1 MRNIALRIEYDGTD
15 FVGSQWQTNGRSV
28 QGELEGAWEQLT
40 QDRRRFVIAGRT
52 DAGVHARGQ
61 VANVRT
67 TTRHDTVTIVRGL
80 NAILPED
87 VAVLEAWEAPE
98 AFHARHSAIRRDY
111 RYLISR
117 ERVASPLMRRL
128 VVHTGRQLDL
138 EATNQALETL
148 LGTHDFAAF
157 AASATEGS
165 TVRTCYT
172 AAARFIEAFDRKLI
186 AIDIAANA
194 FLYHMVRNI
203 VGTALLV
210 GEGKLDVA
218 GFTAIVQSRDRR
230 KAGRTAPA
238 HGLYLMSVSY
248 PVEVERTARTRQSK
262 HTADTATLTSQQPMG
277 ETYE

>member
-40 QDRRRFVIAGRT
+40 QDRQRFVLSGRT

-67 TTRHDTVTIVRGL
+67 TTRHDTATILRGL

-87 VAVLEAWEAPE
+87 VAALDVWEVE
-98 AFHARHSAIRRDY
+98 LDFHARHSALRRDY
-111 RYLISR
+111 RYLISQ
-117 ERVASPLMRRL
+117 ERVESPLLRRQ
-128 VVHTGRQLDL
+128 VVHTGRRLNL
-138 EATNQALETL
+138 AAMNQALQTL

-157 AASATEGS
+157 AASSAESS

-172 AAARFIEAFDRKLI
+172 ADCETVEAFGHALI
-186 AIDIAANA
+186 AINVAANA

-210 GEGKLDVA
+210 GEGKLDTS
-218 GFTAIVQSRDRR
+218 GFAAILRSRDRR

-238 HGLYLMSVSY
+238 HGLYLMSVTY
-248 PVEVERTARTRQSK
+248 PTPGENPAHTRRGKNTQNAAETESR
-262 HTADTATLTSQQPMG
+262 QPTQ
-277 ETYE
+277 EK